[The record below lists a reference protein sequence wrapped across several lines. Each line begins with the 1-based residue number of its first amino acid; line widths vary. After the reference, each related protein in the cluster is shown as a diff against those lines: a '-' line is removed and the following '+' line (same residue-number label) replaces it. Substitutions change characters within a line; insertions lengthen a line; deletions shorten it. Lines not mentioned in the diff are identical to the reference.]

1 MLTRSKPTWEL
12 PASIATTEADFLN
25 RRELCKKIAAGSI
38 LAGGPSLI
46 FTPSACATQKK
57 DLSTSLYPATRNAN
71 YKVNREITPEKITTT
86 YNNFYE
92 FGSHKNI
99 WRAAQRLQIRPWE
112 VTIDGLV
119 EKEIKVDIDTLL
131 KRMQLEE
138 RIYRH
143 RCVEAWAIT
152 VPWTGFPMRALL
164 DYARPRAGAKYVVM
178 EAFEDQEIAPGQRQF
193 WYPWPYREA
202 VTIEEAANEL
212 SMIGTGA
219 YGRPMAKQNGAP
231 LRLIVPWKYG
241 FKQIKSIVRFHFTE
255 NRPLSFWQKVQGE
268 EYGFWANVNPD
279 VDHPR
284 WSQATEKLLGTGK
297 QVPTQLYNGY
307 AEYVAEL
314 YTGIRKKEK
323 IFY

>member
-1 MLTRSKPTWEL
+1 MQK
-12 PASIATTEADFLN
+12 N
-25 RRELCKKIAAGSI
+25 RCRFYP
-38 LAGGPSLI
+38 GGWAFIDLHAVSLRN
-46 FTPSACATQKK
+46 SEK

-131 KRMQLEE
+131 KKMQLEE

-219 YGRPMAKQNGAP
+219 YGKPMAKQNGAP

-241 FKQIKSIVRFHFTE
+241 FKQS
-255 NRPLSFWQKVQGE
+255 NRSSVSTLLKIDHSVFGRKYRE
-268 EYGFWANVNPD
+268 RNTGFG
-279 VDHPR
+279 
-284 WSQATEKLLGTGK
+284 QM
-297 QVPTQLYNGY
+297 
-307 AEYVAEL
+307 
-314 YTGIRKKEK
+314 
-323 IFY
+323 